1 LEINKK
7 IINYLFAINKNT
19 FTFAPMNIDK
29 KKRGRPEGTKKE
41 PTKIYARRIKQ
52 SKYAELAPQL
62 DQLINQFK

>member
-1 LEINKK
+1 
-7 IINYLFAINKNT
+7 
-19 FTFAPMNIDK
+19 MNPET

-62 DQLINQFK
+62 DQLINQSK